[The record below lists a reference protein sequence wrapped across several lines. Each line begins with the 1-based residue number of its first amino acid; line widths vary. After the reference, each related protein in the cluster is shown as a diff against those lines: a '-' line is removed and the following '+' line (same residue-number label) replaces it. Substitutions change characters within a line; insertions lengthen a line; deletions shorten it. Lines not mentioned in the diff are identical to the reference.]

1 MSTTIYH
8 NPACSKSRQ
17 ALQLLRDA
25 GDEPAVVEYL
35 KTPLDAATLRDLI
48 GKLGIAPAELVRKK
62 EARDLGV
69 DLGAGDE
76 ALIAAMAK
84 HPILIERPIVVKG
97 GKAVVARPPELAT
110 TL

>member
-1 MSTTIYH
+1 MITIYH

-35 KTPLDAATLRDLI
+35 KTPLDAAAIRDLL
-48 GKLGIAPAELVRKK
+48 GKLGVAPATLIRRK

-69 DLGAGDE
+69 DLGGSDE
-76 ALIAAMAK
+76 ALVAAMAA
-84 HPILIERPIVVKG
+84 HPILIERPVVVKG